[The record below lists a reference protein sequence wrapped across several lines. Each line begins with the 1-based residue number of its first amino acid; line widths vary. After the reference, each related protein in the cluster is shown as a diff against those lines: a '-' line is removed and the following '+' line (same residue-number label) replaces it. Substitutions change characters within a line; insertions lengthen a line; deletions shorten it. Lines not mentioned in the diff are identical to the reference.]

1 MARKLFPTAGM
12 DSAHVM
18 SAIADLARGDPD
30 PGPNRFGLYAMYPG
44 SAVHEV
50 AVEAWHAYS
59 HPNALVGRLIP
70 SLFQMEREVIEMGL
84 DLLQAPDGADG
95 VLTSGGSESLFQ
107 ALYTA
112 RELGRDDHG
121 IDRPNIVVPR
131 TAHASL
137 EKSAHY
143 LGIEVRRV
151 HEREDRRADVE
162 ATTGAIDGNTVLLLG
177 SAPHYP
183 MGQFDPIPELAAL
196 AQERGLLCHVD
207 ACVGGFLA
215 PFMRD
220 NGEPIPPFDFGV
232 PGVTSLSA
240 DLHKYGYTA
249 KGASLILYRDA
260 AMAERQRFTC
270 DAWPYGSY
278 SVKTFAGSRPAGPV
292 AAAWA
297 VLHHLGRAGYR
308 EIARRNVLAR
318 NRLMTGIA
326 TIEGLHCH
334 PEKPDLSIFLIC
346 SDTLDMFQV
355 ADEVVKR
362 GFIVFRAAE
371 PRSIHVLGDPF
382 PDELVDQFLGVLA
395 EAAAEVRAGRT
406 KDMGGTAVY
415 A

>member
-1 MARKLFPTAGM
+1 MSRTSLPLGGM

-18 SAIADLARGDPD
+18 SALADLGKGDPD
-30 PGPNRFGLYAMYPG
+30 PGPNRFALYAMYPG

-70 SLFQMEREVIEMGL
+70 SLARMEREVIEMAL

-95 VLTSGGSESLFQ
+95 VMTSGGTESLFQ

-112 RELGRDDHG
+112 RELGRTDRG

-131 TAHASL
+131 TAHVSL

-143 LGIEVRRV
+143 LGVEVRRV
-151 HEREDRRADVE
+151 HERPDRRTDVD
-162 ATTGAIDGNTVLLLG
+162 ATAGCIDGNTVLLLG

-196 AQERGLLCHVD
+196 AQERGLPMHVD

-220 NGEPIPPFDFGV
+220 NGEPIPPFDFAV
-232 PGVTSLSA
+232 LGVTSMSA
-240 DLHKYGYTA
+240 DLPKYGYTA

-260 AMAERQRFTC
+260 ERQRFTC
-270 DAWPYGSY
+270 DAWPYGPY
-278 SVKTFAGSRPAGPV
+278 SVRTFAGSRPAGPV
-292 AAAWA
+292 AAAWV
-297 VLHHLGRAGYR
+297 VLNHLGREGYR
-308 EIARRNVLAR
+308 EIARSTVAAR
-318 NRLMTGIA
+318 NRLMAGVGA
-326 TIEGLHCH
+326 IEDLHCH
-334 PEKPDLSIFLIC
+334 PEAPDLSIFLIC
-346 SDTLDMFQV
+346 SDTLDMFRV
-355 ADEVVKR
+355 ADEVTRR
-362 GFIVFRAAE
+362 GFVVFRAAE

-382 PDELVDQFLGVLA
+382 PDELVDSFLAVLA
-395 EAAAEVRAGRT
+395 EAAEVVRSGPAGASAT
-406 KDMGGTAVY
+406 GAVY